1 MGITAMDGIPIG
13 PTGTIILATTTQD
26 GLTGPTTA
34 GQVDLAA
41 AEPLAERT
49 EAAPTSCTAAEMAAL
64 EAVPGATAM
73 PAISTA
79 TRLMAIST
87 AAPADIHSG
96 EPSIRQ
102 TVDID
107 PLAVAGIVPSEAV
120 DTDPLAAVSTIPS
133 VAAVNTIP
141 SVAAAAASHTIPLV
155 AAEASAAAMAAVDS
169 VEAMAAADLAAATV
183 VAAASAAVMAAA
195 VDTAVVEAITTI
207 NPVLGL

>member
-26 GLTGPTTA
+26 GLTDPTTA

-107 PLAVAGIVPSEAV
+107 PFAVAGIVPSEAV

-133 VAAVNTIP
+133 VAV
-141 SVAAAAASHTIPLV
+141 AAAASHTIPLV

-169 VEAMAAADLAAATV
+169 VEATAAADLAAATV
-183 VAAASAAVMAAA
+183 VVADSAAVMAAA